1 MTKYTRKNL
10 EHSLLA
16 LNKEYKLPCT
26 PEDVQAMSMI
36 NLVYRIQFLL
46 IKFECE
52 PFTQGEIDSLI
63 YY

>member
-10 EHSLLA
+10 ERTLIN
-16 LNKEYKLPCT
+16 LNKIHGIDYC
-26 PEDVQAMSMI
+26 PEQIATMPIV

-46 IKFECE
+46 IKYECE

-63 YY
+63 YH